1 MKYFQAELE
10 SALANEKAGANSSK
24 DNSLLNILRRV
35 KVLYTDIDGT
45 VLGKRGCLLVD
56 GNNQPS
62 ANTAQA
68 IVEAN
73 LHSGFEVV
81 PCTGR
86 SVTQLIEIS
95 RLFGWDDFIGEVGA
109 VRSYWHADKGVR
121 ENVYDTPG
129 WSADIQTRIS
139 EKNTPLN
146 MINASGAMD
155 ALFAFFPGQIEYHCP
170 WNVNRQATNV
180 LRGRVDITQA
190 NLLFADFDLPV
201 TLVENGAIAP
211 SAHTLTESDEPIR
224 AYHLTPTGVT
234 KGMGIR
240 ADLEQR
246 GFAKDEALM
255 IGDGMADLECGSEVA
270 AIFMVNNSLR
280 SPQMETALSNMPNAY
295 LMEGSQGDGWAQLVR
310 AIIASKNEV

>member
-10 SALANEKAGANSSK
+10 SALTNKKAGT
-24 DNSLLNILRRV
+24 DGGLLDDLRRV

-62 ANTAQA
+62 ANTALS

-73 LHSGFEVV
+73 LHSGFKVV

-95 RLFGWDDFIGEVGA
+95 RLFGWDDFIGEAGA

-121 ENVYDTPG
+121 ENIYDTPG
-129 WSADIQTRIS
+129 WPADIQSRIS

-146 MINASGAMD
+146 MINTSGAMD

-180 LRGRVDITQA
+180 LRGRVDTAQA
-190 NLLFADFDLPV
+190 NLLFTDFDLPI
-201 TLVENGAIAP
+201 TLVENGVIAP
-211 SAHTLTESDEPIR
+211 SSHTLVESDEPIR
-224 AYHLTPTGVT
+224 AYHLTPAGVT
-234 KGMGIR
+234 KGMAIR
-240 ADLEQR
+240 ADLTQR
-246 GFAKDEALM
+246 GICKNEALM
-255 IGDGMADLECGSEVA
+255 IGDGMADLECGEEVA
-270 AIFMVNNSLR
+270 AVFMLQNSLR
-280 SPQMETALSNMPNAY
+280 SPQMETALASMPNAY
-295 LMEGSQGDGWAQLVR
+295 LMEGSQGDGWAQLLR
-310 AIIASKNEV
+310 AIITSKCTDR